1 MSQGKKPIAYMRVV
15 ADSGLLDYVPQEHW
29 PAVCSQMHAQERSLR
44 RGEIVFHTGD
54 IIDRIGIVI
63 SGSIRS
69 EKNYEDGEVHILSVV
84 EEEGVFGLVIA
95 MSKTRISPV
104 NFIANRNSRILL
116 ISMESLKNCDHWD
129 AIQRKLVESL
139 ADELIRNANR
149 IEMLAQHT
157 IRARALTYLRTV
169 AAKSGSD
176 EVILS
181 MNREQLAQFLCVNR
195 TSLSNELSLMQ
206 QEGLI
211 EFRKNKFRL
220 LHS

>member
-1 MSQGKKPIAYMRVV
+1 MNEMTSIIN
-15 ADSGLLDYVPQEHW
+15 SELLIYVPEE
-29 PAVCSQMHAQERSLR
+29 ERESVLSSLKIQIR
-44 RGEIVFHTGD
+44 DFRKGEAVFHTGD
-54 IIDRIGIVI
+54 VIDRIGIVV
-63 SGSIRS
+63 SGSVRS

-84 EEEGVFGLVIA
+84 EENGIFGLVMA

-104 NFIANRNSRILL
+104 NFIANKNSCIMLV
-116 ISMESLKNCDHWD
+116 SMESLKSCDQWD
-129 AIQRKLVESL
+129 AIQRMLVESL

-157 IRARALTYLRTV
+157 IRARVLTYLRTV
-169 AAKSGSD
+169 ANKAGTD
-176 EVILS
+176 EITIS

-211 EFRKNKFRL
+211 EFRKNRFRL